1 MLERITPSGIRRY
14 LERYGDLAIR
24 IGRRLLLIFLVV
36 YGLAL
41 VGSPFVFKNFIAESF
56 PLVIFS
62 YSDGLSLIMRLALVL
77 AVMVMVPISSGMV
90 LVELYRRGAMHT
102 WKSLFVT
109 FFLAVFLFFLGLAF
123 AAFILLPFLITFITR
138 LGQDFHIDPLY
149 GAVQYTSFVV
159 GLMLPMGMF
168 FELPLVITLL
178 VRLNIVTL
186 TRLKRIRKYV
196 YFFLYVI
203 ASMITPPD
211 VMTHVMAALP
221 LIALYEMG
229 LFVAARMAKNP

>member
-1 MLERITPSGIRRY
+1 MLEYITQSGIKWY
-14 LERYGDLAIR
+14 FERYGHVIAR
-24 IGRRLLLIFLVV
+24 IGRRLLLTFVVV

-41 VGSPFVFKNFIAESF
+41 AGSPFVFRNFIAESF

-62 YSDGLSLIMRLALVL
+62 YSDGLSLIIRLALVL
-77 AVMVMVPISSGMV
+77 AVMVMVPISAGIV
-90 LVELYRRGAMHT
+90 LMELYRSGSIHT
-102 WKSLFVT
+102 WKHLLVT
-109 FFLAVFLFFLGLAF
+109 FFLAVLLFFLGLAF
-123 AAFILLPFLITFITR
+123 AAFVLLPFLIAFITR
-138 LGQDFHIDPLY
+138 LGQDFHIEALY

-159 GLMLPMGMF
+159 GLMLPMGLF
-168 FELPLVITLL
+168 FELPLLITLL
-178 VRLNIVTL
+178 VRLKIVNL
-186 TRLKRIRKYV
+186 ARLKSIRKYV

-229 LFVAARMAKNP
+229 LLAAAKMSKNR